1 MAAPGHEYVRRLDV
15 TVNDT
20 LGMSCLEPFRSLN
33 GKVEELTH
41 LERTVGDAVLQRCPF
56 QKLHRDAGLGFMLPD
71 LVNCAD
77 IGMIQGRGSAR
88 FPSKAFEGLCV
99 PDDVVGDKL

>member
-56 QKLHRDAGLGFMLPD
+56 QKLHRDEGLGFMLPD

-77 IGMIQGRGSAR
+77 IDRKSTRLNSSHGSISYAV
-88 FPSKAFEGLCV
+88 FCLK
-99 PDDVVGDKL
+99 KKK